1 VQYLLRKKWLLTVII
16 IGICAAIALLLILLL
31 IHPQAGTYTDASY
44 I

>member
-1 VQYLLRKKWLLTVII
+1 VQYLLRKKWLLTIII
-16 IGICAAIALLLILLL
+16 IGICAAIALLLLLLL